1 MVEKPNDGSTKRE
14 PTGRRKFLAL
24 VGALG
29 VTGLAGC
36 GGDDGDGDAPTDTP
50 TETTA
55 GSNENGDTPTD
66 TETDTPTR
74 TETSTP
80 TPTDVV
86 EQPLGGDPETL
97 VSLEGTIQV
106 GPGAE
111 TTIAATLTN
120 AYLFEIRS
128 VEVSISAP
136 DELEVSPTTDTAF
149 DSVESQG
156 TRSLEWDLVVPDAT
170 GEFELDVSVAYA
182 SNTDE
187 ADVSTTVPVV
197 VSRTLQAENADEMTD
212 SVIHEDHPGYNGDG
226 FFNFDA
232 ETGARAVYSDI
243 DGLIGEAGEKTIT
256 FRYALDGERT
266 IALAVNGERR
276 TEITFTTTGGWE
288 SWETLSV
295 TAELES
301 GDTIALETIGD
312 EGPNLDQLTF
322 ADADG

>member
-1 MVEKPNDGSTKRE
+1 MVEKPNDGSTQRGPADRRE
-14 PTGRRKFLAL
+14 FLAL

-36 GGDDGDGDAPTDTP
+36 GGDGDGDAPTDTP

-55 GSNENGDTPTD
+55 GGNGNGDTPTD

-86 EQPLGGDPETL
+86 EQPLGGDPATL
-97 VSLEGTIQV
+97 VSLKGTIQV
-106 GPGAE
+106 APGAE

>member
-1 MVEKPNDGSTKRE
+1 M
-14 PTGRRKFLAL
+14 
-24 VGALG
+24 
-29 VTGLAGC
+29 
-36 GGDDGDGDAPTDTP
+36 
-50 TETTA
+50 
-55 GSNENGDTPTD
+55 
-66 TETDTPTR
+66 
-74 TETSTP
+74 
-80 TPTDVV
+80 
-86 EQPLGGDPETL
+86 
-97 VSLEGTIQV
+97 
-106 GPGAE
+106 
-111 TTIAATLTN
+111 
-120 AYLFEIRS
+120 
-128 VEVSISAP
+128 
-136 DELEVSPTTDTAF
+136 
-149 DSVESQG
+149 
-156 TRSLEWDLVVPDAT
+156 
-170 GEFELDVSVAYA
+170 
-182 SNTDE
+182 
-187 ADVSTTVPVV
+187 V